1 MSEGKRYHHID
12 CKVAHN
18 RKKDTK
24 PQSCISALSRLLS
37 FEFQASCF
45 GPFQRFASWAWYLM
59 TIVVIRVGLVV
70 KNVISMDVG
79 RGGLHFVLLGCGLL
93 RDLVLCARG
102 MGR

>member
-1 MSEGKRYHHID
+1 
-12 CKVAHN
+12 
-18 RKKDTK
+18 
-24 PQSCISALSRLLS
+24 
-37 FEFQASCF
+37 
-45 GPFQRFASWAWYLM
+45 M